1 VRHDCAGGRSGASAA
16 EGPLSPDDTVDVWSR
31 GCAWQASGMTV
42 TMVVQ
47 GALISDGNA
56 VIGASLL

>member
-1 VRHDCAGGRSGASAA
+1 MIAPADVQVLLPRGS
-16 EGPLSPDDTVDVWSR
+16 PLSPDDTVDVWSR